1 MEPWVHTDKSR
12 VSSVGAALTER
23 AFGLCRC
30 GSWLC
35 IRWESATF
43 AGLFYV
49 LPPINYFVIL
59 MGLRWLV
66 LRRGL
71 TESAI
76 IRIFAKI

>member
-1 MEPWVHTDKSR
+1 MSPLQGSFQSIGVNKMILWVHYR
-12 VSSVGAALTER
+12 RIFFGVGVAL
-23 AFGLCRC
+23 
-30 GSWLC
+30 
-35 IRWESATF
+35 

-49 LPPINYFVIL
+49 LPPINYFVVF

>member
-1 MEPWVHTDKSR
+1 MYYRRIFLWVG
-12 VSSVGAALTER
+12 VVL
-23 AFGLCRC
+23 
-30 GSWLC
+30 
-35 IRWESATF
+35 

-49 LPPINYFVIL
+49 LPPINYFVVF
-59 MGLRWLV
+59 MRLRWLV